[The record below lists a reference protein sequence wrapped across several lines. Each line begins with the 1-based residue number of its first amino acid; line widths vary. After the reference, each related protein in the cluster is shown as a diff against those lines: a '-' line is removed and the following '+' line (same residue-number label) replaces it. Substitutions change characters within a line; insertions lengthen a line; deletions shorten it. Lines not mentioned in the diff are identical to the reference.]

1 MAQGQ
6 EGLRDI
12 RTDRSWRQNRISRH
26 SGRML
31 RTLVAVMAVAGCC
44 LPALA
49 ETLNSFRRAH
59 GLPVLHRNGALQA
72 MAHRHAQSMAMR
84 RTIDHSGFYTERGRG
99 GARAENVAAGCASEN
114 CAIALWAGSPGH
126 RENMLLPDV
135 RKYGL
140 ASSGHYWCLVLG
152 R

>member
-1 MAQGQ
+1 
-6 EGLRDI
+6 
-12 RTDRSWRQNRISRH
+12 
-26 SGRML
+26 ML
-31 RTLVAVMAVAGCC
+31 RILVTLA
-44 LPALA
+44 ALA
-49 ETLNSFRRAH
+49 CCCSPAFSATLNSFRHAH
-59 GLPVLHRNGALQA
+59 GLPALQRSGTLQA

-84 RTIDHSGFYTERGRG
+84 RTIDHSGFYAERGRA
-99 GARAENVAAGCASEN
+99 GARAENVAAGCASES

-140 ASSGHYWCLVLG
+140 ASSGHYWCLILG